1 MGTPLSALRVAALAS
16 VVAWLGAAP
25 AAATPKF
32 VPGTPA
38 GQSGIVLVDDGIG
51 PDSAK
56 IIRRDRLHRY
66 DGGAWKK
73 KRHHFNERRRDHRDH
88 DDDHDFDGR
97 YDLYK
102 PKATQKFAYDEYGNL
117 RVYDGDGWD
126 RDWDGRD
133 WRKRRDWDKWDWDD
147 KEKRKRPRIYKMN
160 SLGHQQPSPGLK
172 GILTTVPD

>member
-16 VVAWLGAAP
+16 VAAWLGAAP
-25 AAATPKF
+25 AAAAPKL
-32 VPGTPA
+32 VPGMPA
-38 GQSGIVLVDDGIG
+38 VQPGIVLVDDGIG
-51 PDSAK
+51 ADSAK
-56 IIRRDRLHRY
+56 IIRRDRLHRN

-73 KRHHFNERRRDHRDH
+73 KRPHFREKRRDGRDH
-88 DDDHDFDGR
+88 DNDHDFDGR

-126 RDWDGRD
+126 RDWDDRD
-133 WRKRRDWDKWDWDD
+133 GRDWDK
-147 KEKRKRPRIYKMN
+147 KKRKRPRIYKMN
-160 SLGHQQPSPGLK
+160 SLGFQQPSPGLK